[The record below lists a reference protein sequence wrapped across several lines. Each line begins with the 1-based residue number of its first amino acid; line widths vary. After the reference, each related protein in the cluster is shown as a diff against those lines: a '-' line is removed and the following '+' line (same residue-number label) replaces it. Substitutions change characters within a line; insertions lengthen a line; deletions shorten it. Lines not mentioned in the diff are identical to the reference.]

1 MAFLKSVSKIG
12 RGKKGGGKKGGGG
25 GPLFHK
31 QGESVKGKSR
41 LSEDPDL
48 LAGDSPQRKVADKIE
63 RQSMVDDPNYPK
75 MREVGQQG
83 EQVNVGGQRYLN
95 AVSNRR
101 KINEKSVKAAQKD
114 QKRLSKEIEDIQSK
128 IKGFERLNVGVG
140 QKAATARIAKLKDQL
155 KNKKDML
162 KLAQNKE
169 KISSGKLKKSPRIA
183 RTNMKA
189 GGKISK
195 KGGGKIKTTYRAG
208 GGLVSKK
215 KTMYGY
221 KEGGQV

>member
-12 RGKKGGGKKGGGG
+12 RGKKGGGG

-208 GGLVSKK
+208 GGLVSKS
-215 KTMYGY
+215 KTMFGY

>member
-208 GGLVSKK
+208 GGLVSKS
-215 KTMYGY
+215 KTMFGY

>member
-25 GPLFHK
+25 PLFHK
-31 QGESVKGKSR
+31 QGESVKGKSK

-75 MREVGQQG
+75 MKEVGQQG

-114 QKRLSKEIEDIQSK
+114 QKNLSKEIEDIQSK
-128 IKGFERLNVGVG
+128 IKEFERLNVGVG
-140 QKAATARIAKLKDQL
+140 QKAATAKIAKLKDQL
-155 KNKKDML
+155 KSKKDML
-162 KLAQNKE
+162 QIAKNKE
-169 KISSGKLKKSPRIA
+169 KISSGKLRKSPRIA
-183 RTNMKA
+183 RTNMKT

>member
-25 GPLFHK
+25 PLFHK
-31 QGESVKGKSR
+31 QGESVKGKSK

-75 MREVGQQG
+75 MKEVGQQG

-114 QKRLSKEIEDIQSK
+114 QKNLSKEIEDIQSK
-128 IKGFERLNVGVG
+128 IKEFERLNVGVG
-140 QKAATARIAKLKDQL
+140 QKAATAKIAKLKDQL
-155 KNKKDML
+155 KSKKDML
-162 KLAQNKE
+162 QIAKNKE
-169 KISSGKLKKSPRIA
+169 KISSGKLRKSPRIA
-183 RTNMKA
+183 RTNMKT

-195 KGGGKIKTTYRAG
+195 KGGGKIKTTYRSG

>member
-25 GPLFHK
+25 HLFHK

-208 GGLVSKK
+208 GGLVSKS
-215 KTMYGY
+215 KTMFGY

>member
-12 RGKKGGGKKGGGG
+12 RGKKGGGKKGGG

-95 AVSNRR
+95 SVINRR

-208 GGLVSKK
+208 GGLVSKS
-215 KTMYGY
+215 KTMFGY

>member
-1 MAFLKSVSKIG
+1 MPISKVLRSVAK
-12 RGKKGGGKKGGGG
+12 RGKRKGKGNGG

-41 LSEDPDL
+41 LSEDPDVF
-48 LAGDSPQRKVADKIE
+48 AGDSPQRKVADKVE

-101 KINEKSVKAAQKD
+101 KINEKSVKAAQKE
-114 QKRLSKEIEDIQSK
+114 QKKLSTEIEDIQSK

-189 GGKISK
+189 VGKISK

-208 GGLVSKK
+208 GGLVSKS
-215 KTMYGY
+215 KTMFGY

>member
-1 MAFLKSVSKIG
+1 MPISKVLRSVAK
-12 RGKKGGGKKGGGG
+12 RGKRKGKGNGG

-41 LSEDPDL
+41 LSEDPDV
-48 LAGDSPQRKVADKIE
+48 LAGDSPQRKVADKVE

-101 KINEKSVKAAQKD
+101 KINEKSVKAAQKE
-114 QKRLSKEIEDIQSK
+114 QKKLSTEIEDIQSK

-208 GGLVSKK
+208 GGLVSKS
-215 KTMYGY
+215 KTMFGY

>member
-1 MAFLKSVSKIG
+1 M
-12 RGKKGGGKKGGGG
+12 
-25 GPLFHK
+25 
-31 QGESVKGKSR
+31 
-41 LSEDPDL
+41 
-48 LAGDSPQRKVADKIE
+48 
-63 RQSMVDDPNYPK
+63 
-75 MREVGQQG
+75 
-83 EQVNVGGQRYLN
+83 
-95 AVSNRR
+95 
-101 KINEKSVKAAQKD
+101 
-114 QKRLSKEIEDIQSK
+114 
-128 IKGFERLNVGVG
+128 NVGVG

-208 GGLVSKK
+208 GGLVSKS
-215 KTMYGY
+215 KTMFGY

>member
-1 MAFLKSVSKIG
+1 MPISKVLRSVA
-12 RGKKGGGKKGGGG
+12 KGGKRKGKGNGG

-41 LSEDPDL
+41 LSEDPDV
-48 LAGDSPQRKVADKIE
+48 LAGDSPQRKVADKVE

-101 KINEKSVKAAQKD
+101 KINEKSVKAAQKE
-114 QKRLSKEIEDIQSK
+114 QKKLSTEIEDIQSK

>member
-1 MAFLKSVSKIG
+1 MAFLKSGSKIG
-12 RGKKGGGKKGGGG
+12 RGKKGGGG
-25 GPLFHK
+25 GPLCQR

-195 KGGGKIKTTYRAG
+195 KGGGKIKSSYRAG
-208 GGLVSKK
+208 GGLVSKS
-215 KTMYGY
+215 KTMFGY

>member
-12 RGKKGGGKKGGGG
+12 RGKKGGGKKGGG

-208 GGLVSKK
+208 GGLVSKS
-215 KTMYGY
+215 KTMFGY